1 MDSLGRWSRRLYL
14 KFYSGLVGRVIAG
27 LNVVRRSAA
36 TVTKRDKKAEDIVN
50 ATKRPISDTPNKARP
65 AAENIK
71 EAKALNIF
79 NSTTWSITAKKNAEK
94 QAAIINSNMLISYY
108 GFANSSWNWLPKVK

>member
-1 MDSLGRWSRRLYL
+1 MDSLRLWSRRLYP

-27 LNVVRRSAA
+27 LNVVKRSAA

-50 ATKRPISDTPNKARP
+50 ATKRPISDTPSKASP
-65 AAENIK
+65 PAENIK

-79 NSTTWSITAKKNAEK
+79 SSTTWSKTAKKKAEK
-94 QAAIINSNMLISYY
+94 QAATINSNMLISYY
-108 GFANSSWNWLPKVK
+108 GLANRS